1 MNGVTVL
8 LSGGV
13 DSTLCAYIA
22 AERGIL
28 RRLVFID
35 YGQQAAVYERQAAQA
50 IASRIGI
57 RLEELFIDLNTDEMN
72 QEAGPGAR
80 VIAGRNETLICMAAE
95 GSLNDVWFGAIA
107 DDYVDYEDC
116 RPEWVSSLNGRIDVR
131 VVAPLIHLSKRDVM
145 ALAIKR
151 RIPLA
156 LTWSCYSP
164 VSMAPCLRC
173 NSCIARLEAGRAAL

>member
-50 IASRIGI
+50 IASRIGKI
-57 RLEELFIDLNTDEMN
+57 
-72 QEAGPGAR
+72 
-80 VIAGRNETLICMAAE
+80 
-95 GSLNDVWFGAIA
+95 
-107 DDYVDYEDC
+107 
-116 RPEWVSSLNGRIDVR
+116 
-131 VVAPLIHLSKRDVM
+131 
-145 ALAIKR
+145 
-151 RIPLA
+151 
-156 LTWSCYSP
+156 
-164 VSMAPCLRC
+164 
-173 NSCIARLEAGRAAL
+173 GRAHV